1 MNIMLKELNKMKM
14 RRKKTKKEQV
24 ELNQSIV
31 FYTARLD
38 FEKVLLLLKE
48 GADVNAMDDENETL
62 LTIASKTFKFDYVRG
77 DGLADYLELVKDEE
91 KISKILVMKKKLED
105 AGEDFSDG
113 RASHG
118 MLVSYITVL
127 ADHTP
132 DSRIELMKILLEN
145 GADIN
150 LLGKDGLNALYYAL
164 DNANHEVVDFLLK
177 NGTNT
182 NINYF
187 PEDEPDIY
195 ETILGKAYI
204 DLTIAKSLLKDL
216 NLNRYLSIDG
226 MDEELLQK
234 QINDFKI
241 IIDLLEKAGAKT
253 EINDIQKHF

>member
-1 MNIMLKELNKMKM
+1 MLKELNKMKLP
-14 RRKKTKKEQV
+14 RKKTKKEQV

-31 FYTARLD
+31 FYTERLD
-38 FEKVLLLLKE
+38 FEKVLVLLKE

-62 LTIASKTFKFDYVRG
+62 LTIASKTYKFDYVRS
-77 DGLADYLELVKDEE
+77 DGLADYLGLVKDEE
-91 KISKILVMKKKLED
+91 KIAKILAMKKKLEY

-118 MLVSYITVL
+118 MLVSYITAL
-127 ADHTP
+127 ADHTS

-150 LLGKDGLNALYYAL
+150 LLGKEGLNALFYAVN
-164 DNANHEVVDFLLK
+164 NAHPLAVDFLLK
-177 NGTNT
+177 NSAST

-216 NLNRYLSIDG
+216 NLYGYLFIDG
-226 MDEELLQK
+226 MDEELLLK
-234 QINDFKI
+234 QIDDFKI
-241 IIDLLEKAGAKT
+241 IIELLEKAGAKT
-253 EINDIQKHF
+253 EIKDIQKHF